1 MGPYPKQRKT
11 SQKKKYTLNRA
22 FRRDCVFKEFCLQI
36 RRKKHYEFPFGQVWK
51 NSHKKRKKKK
61 SVSQILFL
69 TIQNDCV

>member
-11 SQKKKYTLNRA
+11 SQKKKSIHLIGHSGEI
-22 FRRDCVFKEFCLQI
+22 VFSKNFVSKLDEKNIMNFHLV
-36 RRKKHYEFPFGQVWK
+36 KFGRILIK
-51 NSHKKRKKKK
+51 KKKK